1 MPKRLAI
8 TIAGAVSLGSYEA
21 GVLYELLRAVRIN
34 NEQAEKRGVES
45 KKIYIDVLT
54 GASAGAMTAAMVA
67 QALMYNGDSLNDPF
81 ANPLYRAWVEEISL
95 LGLVKMKTR
104 EKKWHSLFSSDL
116 IAEIGR
122 RMLIDSMKNPSG
134 KSHAAIEM
142 INQVPDV
149 LRLGMAITNLTGIDY
164 MIPIVGVR
172 EGGFNYT
179 SSVDDKR
186 YELTS
191 TGINE
196 IQMGLTKG
204 ATWKDMC
211 ETAIASG
218 AFPVAFRP
226 TAVNHSVEEYGTKL
240 PEDEK
245 TWVEGQTYVDWGKRG
260 SPRLF
265 AHSDGGV
272 LQNQP
277 LGIAKDL
284 VDAAVQAR
292 AIRDVKGAEQA
303 NRDSEDR
310 LYVFVAPHSVKSSA
324 EELISSKISI
334 WNELQVLFRVYT
346 RQAMFHDWI
355 TAEGVNQKIRLLDL
369 RADELAD
376 EIIANNV
383 TVATLQSAAQE
394 LNTLLMPNDRLQ
406 RFARLKDQ
414 YRVRYTEV
422 EQKRGLAAA
431 NAFIEGIATLEA
443 AAQLDDQD
451 KMKIVAVIADE
462 KKELMG
468 SGLAAF
474 VGFFNQKFRMHD
486 YWMGRVKA
494 RKYLL
499 RSDVMNILG
508 IAAWPE
514 EARLSET
521 LPNPSGLKPPVTPL
535 QLIRSGF
542 LPAIIMIVL
551 RPALALTLGAVMA
564 ILVAGGWALWHFH
577 P

>member
-1 MPKRLAI
+1 MPKRLAV

-34 NEQAEKRGVES
+34 NEEAAKEGSES

-67 QALMYNGDSLNDPF
+67 QALMYNGDSLDGEF
-81 ANPLYRAWVEEISL
+81 TNPLYQAWVEEISL
-95 LGLVKMKTR
+95 LGLVKMKAS
-104 EKKWHSLFSSDL
+104 EMKWHSLFSSDL
-116 IAEIGR
+116 IARIGHKR
-122 RMLIDSMKNPSG
+122 LIDSMRNPSG
-134 KSHAAIEM
+134 KSHAAIEK
-142 INQVPDV
+142 INQAPDV
-149 LRLGMAITNLTGIDY
+149 LRLGMAITNLNGIDY
-164 MIPIVGVR
+164 MIPILGVR

-186 YELTS
+186 YELS
-191 TGINE
+191 ATGVTE
-196 IQMGLTKG
+196 IQKGLTKV
-204 ATWKDMC
+204 ATWKEMC

-218 AFPVAFRP
+218 AFPVAFRA
-226 TAVNHSVEEYGTKL
+226 TAVDHSVEEYGIKL
-240 PEDEK
+240 PGDQAA
-245 TWVEGQTYVDWGKRG
+245 WVEGQTYVDWGKRG
-260 SPRLF
+260 SPRPF

-292 AIRDVKGAEQA
+292 AARDAEGAKQA
-303 NRDSEDR
+303 HRDSEDR

-324 EELISSKISI
+324 EELTAGKISM
-334 WNELQVLFRVYT
+334 WDEVKALMSVYM

-369 RADELAD
+369 RAGQLAV
-376 EIIANNV
+376 EIIAKKV
-383 TVATLQSAAQE
+383 TVTTLQNAAQE
-394 LNTLLMPNDRLQ
+394 LNALLMPSDRLK
-406 RFARLKDQ
+406 RLARLKDQ
-414 YRVRYTEV
+414 YRVQYAEI
-422 EQKRGLAAA
+422 EQKCDLAAA
-431 NAFIEGIATLEA
+431 DAFIEGIATLEA

-474 VGFFNQKFRMHD
+474 VGFFDKKFRMHD

-499 RSDVMNILG
+499 RSDVMGILG
-508 IAAWPE
+508 ISAWPA
-514 EARLSET
+514 EAQLSAQ
-521 LPNPSGLKPPVTPL
+521 LQNPSGLKPPVTKL
-535 QLIRSGF
+535 QLIRSGL
-542 LPAIIMIVL
+542 LPAIIMIAL
-551 RPALALTLGAVMA
+551 RPAIILVLGAFLA
-564 ILVAGGWALWHFH
+564 ILVAGGWGLWHFH
-577 P
+577 H